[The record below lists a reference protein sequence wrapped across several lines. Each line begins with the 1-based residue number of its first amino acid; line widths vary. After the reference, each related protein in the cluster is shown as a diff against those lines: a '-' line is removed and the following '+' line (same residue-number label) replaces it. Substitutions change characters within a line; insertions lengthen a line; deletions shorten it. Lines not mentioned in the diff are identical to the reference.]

1 MQKPKIT
8 DVEGI
13 PLEKAFGLVL
23 RSLRLERRL
32 SQERLGF
39 ESGYHRTY
47 ISLLERGQKSPS
59 LLTIF
64 TLSKALKINPDD
76 LIKQVALQTKSRP

>member
-1 MQKPKIT
+1 MKISK
-8 DVEGI
+8 V
-13 PLEKAFGLVL
+13 FGQILKEF
-23 RSLRLERRL
+23 RTERGF

-59 LLTIF
+59 LNTIF
-64 TLSKALKINPDD
+64 KLAESLNITPSEMILRVEEELGTSKNKR
-76 LIKQVALQTKSRP
+76 KRKESKK